1 MAIIS
6 QANLALERD
15 AITAQIADQT
25 ALYAS
30 QVAKGQINS
39 AQETLTS
46 IQGLK
51 KQEAELTYKINNY
64 TQFSA
69 ERASQDAQIASTQNF
84 ETTTSPANQ
93 TVTSSTSTLTTSSTG
108 GTTTTITAG
117 TASLT
122 GDAANS
128 AKLANL
134 KASAYTANPNGT
146 FGNGTINR
154 AVESGAITPEEAA
167 ALKAGSIP
175 EADRF
180 ATASA
185 ARQSASSTVA
195 AGTVETPGTTTVTPD
210 PNSGTNTVVTRQVL
224 GQPTTITSTSN
235 LTNNTAIVTNPDGT
249 KSEIQVNNTN
259 ATVTTTPLVPNSLNQ
274 STETTITASQPI
286 KNIEPANIDVN
297 NLAAADGL
305 ITPDVQRTIASD
317 AETAQVNALATADGL
332 ITPDVQRTIASDAVE
347 AAQVNALAEADGL
360 ITPDVQRTIASDA
373 ETAQVNALAEADGL
387 IIPSVQKTIASD
399 AETAQVNALAVAD
412 GLITPSVQQQLNAI
426 GVKKAETRSTATNQD
441 SKSFQK
447 AKDWRVRISLAPNS
461 EYLYNAKSPGIL
473 APLSGRSA
481 TGTTGTNG
489 VIFPYTPNISV
500 AYAAS
505 YDPTDIAHSN
515 YKIFQYKNS
524 SVDNISITGDFTAQ
538 DTNEA
543 NYMLAVIHFFR
554 SVTKMFYGQDN
565 NPKPGV
571 PPPLCYLSG
580 FGTYQFDN
588 HPMVITNFTYTTPTD
603 VDYIRAGSQT
613 NMPGQSVAQQP
624 STVNTSSGTASAI
637 RLSTSNLTPRLPN
650 FQKQN
655 SSINSDATYV
665 PTKISIAITAL
676 PVVARNDISN
686 RFSLEKYATGQLLQG
701 SKNNGGG
708 IW

>member
-6 QANLALERD
+6 QAQLAEERD
-15 AITAQIADQT
+15 YIVAQIADLT
-25 ALYAS
+25 AVYAS
-30 QVAKGQINS
+30 QVAKGQVNS
-39 AQETLTS
+39 AQETLAS

-51 KQEAELTYKINNY
+51 AQAADVTYKINNY

-69 ERASQDAQIASTQNF
+69 ERASQDAEIAATQDF
-84 ETTTSPANQ
+84 ETRNSPANQ

-117 TASLT
+117 SATLT
-122 GDAANS
+122 GDAANA

-134 KASAYTANPNGT
+134 KASAFTANPNGT
-146 FGNGTINR
+146 FGNNTIDR
-154 AVESGAITPEEAA
+154 AAASGAITAEEAA
-167 ALKAGSIP
+167 ALKAGTIP

-185 ARQSASSTVA
+185 ARESASAAVA
-195 AGTVETPGTTTVTPD
+195 AGTIETPGTTTVTPD

-235 LTNNTAIVTNPDGT
+235 PTSTTTIVTNDDGSR
-249 KSEIQVNNTN
+249 SEIQVDNAN
-259 ATVTTTPLVPNSLNQ
+259 ATITTTPLVDGALNQ

-286 KNIEPANIDVN
+286 ENAAAENTTTYYEN
-297 NLAAADGL
+297 NGTTGNETVYPQLTPDEEQLAALGNAGAGPGEISYESPPVDDTVYYENNGA
-305 ITPDVQRTIASD
+305 ASTSVTS
-317 AETAQVNALATADGL
+317 TA
-332 ITPDVQRTIASDAVE
+332 
-347 AAQVNALAEADGL
+347 
-360 ITPDVQRTIASDA
+360 
-373 ETAQVNALAEADGL
+373 
-387 IIPSVQKTIASD
+387 PSGS
-399 AETAQVNALAVAD
+399 
-412 GLITPSVQQQLNAI
+412 SNAI
-426 GVKKAETRSTATNQD
+426 GVVKSAAQKTATTQD
-441 SKSFQK
+441 SVSFQK

-461 EYLYNAKSPGIL
+461 NYLYNAPSPGIL
-473 APLSGRSA
+473 APLSA
-481 TGTTGTNG
+481 KTGTGG

-505 YDPTDIAHSN
+505 YDPTDVAHSN

-524 SVDNISITGDFTAQ
+524 SVDSISITGDFTAQ

-543 NYMLAVIHFFR
+543 NYLLAVIHFFR

-588 HPMVITNFTYTTPTD
+588 HPMVITSFTYTTPTD
-603 VDYIRAGSQT
+603 VDYIRAGSVT
-613 NMPGQSVAQQP
+613 NMPGQSVAQQS
-624 STVNTSSGTASAI
+624 STLNTSSLAASAI
-637 RLSTSNLTPRLPN
+637 RLLTSNLTARAPN

-665 PTKISIAITAL
+665 PTKISIAISAL